1 MYICC
6 YCTIQSDLFDFAN
19 QFFKIS
25 RWPNFTFV
33 SAFYVGSSS
42 FENMM
47 VLNLS
52 DQEKSFKNHLI
63 QTKIQLNYFHSFVG
77 DTFS

>member
-6 YCTIQSDLFDFAN
+6 YCTIQFDLFDFAN

-52 DQEKSFKNHLI
+52 D
-63 QTKIQLNYFHSFVG
+63 
-77 DTFS
+77 